1 MMLRASEAVRL
12 NGGAFGFRAV
22 KPDSTEPYYR
32 ARITIDDV
40 RLHAVPAGFRIVLAC
55 PSPPT

>member
-1 MMLRASEAVRL
+1 MPVI
-12 NGGAFGFRAV
+12 
-22 KPDSTEPYYR
+22 PDSTEPYYR
-32 ARITIDDV
+32 ARITIEDV